1 MPFWHPSRWAC
12 KACHSA
18 VLCPTAL
25 RVPCSV
31 FGLRLGWADE
41 CTAHRVR
48 FHLSCAMLVS
58 SLLCHARPSGL
69 FQTAL
74 TGCRRRFCRGWAC
87 TAILMGMVLLNCMR
101 RLVLP
106 RVRRLGLTPPQH
118 RRLCHE
124 DTRKPVT
131 ESSPQNL
138 WAMVR
143 RRATPLER
151 HLAATA
157 LSILQLG
164 FVANIEA
171 TPRCSAGGSKVT
183 ACFAIG
189 CYCWMVE

>member
-1 MPFWHPSRWAC
+1 
-12 KACHSA
+12 
-18 VLCPTAL
+18 
-25 RVPCSV
+25 
-31 FGLRLGWADE
+31 
-41 CTAHRVR
+41 
-48 FHLSCAMLVS
+48 
-58 SLLCHARPSGL
+58 
-69 FQTAL
+69 
-74 TGCRRRFCRGWAC
+74 
-87 TAILMGMVLLNCMR
+87 MR

-171 TPRCSAGGSKVT
+171 TQKPSAAALAWVCPDVGTHAQLK
-183 ACFAIG
+183 FAQRALRAA
-189 CYCWMVE
+189 VPAVAK